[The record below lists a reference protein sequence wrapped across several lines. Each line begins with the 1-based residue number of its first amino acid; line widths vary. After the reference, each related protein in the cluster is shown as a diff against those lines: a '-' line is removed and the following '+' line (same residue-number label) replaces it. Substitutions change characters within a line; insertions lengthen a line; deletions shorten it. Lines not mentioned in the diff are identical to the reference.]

1 MPAETI
7 DVFFSY
13 NHKDRET
20 VRRVADELRR
30 QGVRVWMDDEALPL
44 GQPWHPHVEAALQ
57 EARST
62 AILLGPS
69 GYGDWQREEAGL
81 CLDQGVKRHIPVIPI
96 LLPGGPSPE
105 GLPDFLRGRTCSDL
119 REEPWGDRLQRLVRE
134 IRGKTVPS
142 PAKEEAVQPL
152 HGPKVH
158 NLPFLPLGDLFKGRD
173 EELRALE
180 ANFCGS
186 TGSAVI
192 TQIQVIHGLGGMG
205 KTRLAVEYA
214 WRSGDRYEAALFV
227 VADSPEA
234 LRSGL
239 ADRLDTVP
247 ETEVATIFS
256 WIRTHDRW
264 LLILDNVDAEET
276 ARAARK
282 LLPQLQAGH
291 VLITSRRR
299 NWPASLKNRALKE
312 LSLEEATQFLLQRT
326 EGLRAATES
335 DPEQACQLAQHL
347 DGLPLALEQAA
358 AYICHHQITFSQYS
372 EIWENVLG
380 WYDGDLM
387 DYPASLAATWQTTF
401 RQLGLT
407 AAALLRL
414 AAYLAPEPLP
424 LEMFEKGSAL
434 VIEAVSLLGEEV
446 GPAGNGVPQPI
457 QESISELAAFSMVTR
472 DVGTLTVHRMVQE
485 VLRSHVPEPCRRDW
499 IELALRLV
507 NDFSP
512 AAADD
517 IRTWPAWDVLWPH
530 AAEVSRYA
538 DDMRIANP
546 TSGLMRK
553 VYLYLS
559 AKGLY
564 AEAEPLILRSLAI
577 AEEIAP
583 DSSEVA
589 IRLNDLAQLLQATNR
604 LAEAEPLM
612 RRALK
617 IDESALG
624 PDHPEVAT
632 DLNNLAFLLKATNR
646 LAEAELLMRRALK
659 IDENALG
666 PDHPDVATDLNNLA
680 QLLQAANRLAE
691 AEPLMRRAVQLYEA
705 HLGADHPNLVPAINN
720 LAQLLQST
728 DQLAA
733 AEPLMRRALQIDE
746 AAFGPDHPNVARDLN
761 NLALLLQAKNRLAE
775 AEPLMRRA
783 LQIDETA
790 FGPDHPNVARDLNNL
805 ALLLQATSRLAEAEP
820 AIRRAVEIYQIGLG
834 PEDPRTLNAK
844 TNLGSILAELEL
856 EVTTGDSGGGTGG
869 ADETASSLG

>member
-1 MPAETI
+1 M
-7 DVFFSY
+7 
-13 NHKDRET
+13 
-20 VRRVADELRR
+20 DE
-30 QGVRVWMDDEALPL
+30 EALPL
-44 GQPWHPHVEAALQ
+44 GQPWHPHVETALQ
-57 EARST
+57 EVRST
-62 AILLGPS
+62 AILLGPA
-69 GYGDWQREEAGL
+69 GFGDWQTEEARL
-81 CLDQGVKRHIPVIPI
+81 CLTQGVKRHIPVIPI
-96 LLPGGPSPE
+96 LLPGGPPPE
-105 GLPDFLRGRTCSDL
+105 GLPDFLRERTCSDL

-134 IRGKTVPS
+134 ILGKTAEPS
-142 PAKEEAVQPL
+142 PANKEAVQPP
-152 HGPKVH
+152 HGPKIH

-180 ANFCGS
+180 ANFRGS
-186 TGSAVI
+186 TGSAAIV
-192 TQIQVIHGLGGMG
+192 QIQVIHGLGGMG

-247 ETEVATIFS
+247 EIEVATILS

-264 LLILDNVDAEET
+264 LLILDNVDTEET

-312 LSLEEATQFLLQRT
+312 LSLREATQFLLQRT
-326 EGLRAATES
+326 EGLRAATKGDS
-335 DPEQACQLAQHL
+335 GQACQLARHL

-372 EIWENVLG
+372 EIWERESVLG

-387 DYPASLAATWQTTF
+387 EYPASIAGTWQTTF

-434 VIEAVSLLGEEV
+434 AMEAVPLLGEEV
-446 GPAGNGVPQPI
+446 GPVGDSVPQPV
-457 QESISELAAFSMVTR
+457 QEGISELAAFSMVTR
-472 DVGTLTVHRMVQE
+472 DVGTVTIHRMVQE
-485 VLRSHVPEPCRRDW
+485 VLRSRVPEQRRRDW

-512 AAADD
+512 ADADEV
-517 IRTWPAWDVLWPH
+517 RTWPTWDILWPH

-538 DDMRIANP
+538 DKVQIASP
-546 TSGLMRK
+546 TSGLMRR

-564 AEAEPLILRSLAI
+564 TEAEPLIRRSLEI
-577 AEEIAP
+577 EETIAP
-583 DSSEVA
+583 SSYEVA
-589 IRLNDLAQLLQATNR
+589 IRLNNLAQLLQATNR
-604 LAEAEPLM
+604 WTEAEPLM

-617 IDESALG
+617 IDEDSFGPDHPNIAIGLMNLALLLKATNRWVEAEPLMRRALKIDEASLG
-624 PDHPEVAT
+624 PDHPEVAA
-632 DLNNLAFLLKATNR
+632 DLNNLAQLLQATNR
-646 LAEAELLMRRALK
+646 LVEAEPLMRRAVKLFETNLGPDHPNLVAAMNNLAQLLQATNQLADAELLMRRALK
-659 IDENALG
+659 IDE
-666 PDHPDVATDLNNLA
+666 
-680 QLLQAANRLAE
+680 
-691 AEPLMRRAVQLYEA
+691 
-705 HLGADHPNLVPAINN
+705 
-720 LAQLLQST
+720 ST
-728 DQLAA
+728 
-733 AEPLMRRALQIDE
+733 
-746 AAFGPDHPNVARDLN
+746 
-761 NLALLLQAKNRLAE
+761 
-775 AEPLMRRA
+775 
-783 LQIDETA
+783 

-805 ALLLQATSRLAEAEP
+805 ALLLQATNRLEEAEPLMQRALKIDEDSFGTAHTRVAIRLNNLALLFQATNRSAEAEP
-820 AIRRAVEIYQIGLG
+820 IIRRAVEIYQASLG

-844 TNLGSILAELEL
+844 DNLGSILAELEL
-856 EVTTGDSGGGTGG
+856 EETTGDQRQ
-869 ADETASSLG
+869 D

>member
-1 MPAETI
+1 M
-7 DVFFSY
+7 
-13 NHKDRET
+13 
-20 VRRVADELRR
+20 DE
-30 QGVRVWMDDEALPL
+30 EALPL
-44 GQPWHPHVEAALQ
+44 GQLWQPHVEAALQ
-57 EARST
+57 EVRST

-69 GYGDWQREEAGL
+69 GFGDWQTEEARL
-81 CLDQGVKRHIPVIPI
+81 CLTQGVKRRIPVIPI
-96 LLPGGPSPE
+96 LLPGGPPPE
-105 GLPDFLRGRTCSDL
+105 GLPDFLRERTCSDL
-119 REEPWGDRLQRLVRE
+119 REEPWGERLQRLVRE
-134 IRGKTVPS
+134 IRGKTTVPS
-142 PAKEEAVQPL
+142 PAKEEEAVQPP
-152 HGPKVH
+152 HGPRVH
-158 NLPFLPLGDLFKGRD
+158 NLPFLPLGDLFRGRD

-180 ANFCGS
+180 ANFRGA

-214 WRSGDRYEAALFV
+214 WRSGGRYEAALFV
-227 VADSPEA
+227 AADSPEA

-239 ADRLDTVP
+239 AERLDLAGAVP
-247 ETEVATIFS
+247 GLPPLQGEVATILS
-256 WIRTHDRW
+256 WIRSRDRW
-264 LLILDNVDAEET
+264 LLILDNVDTEET

-335 DPEQACQLAQHL
+335 DPEQACQLARHL

-358 AYICHHQITFSQYS
+358 AYVCHHQITFAQYS
-372 EIWENVLG
+372 EIWEHVLG

-387 DYPASLAATWQTTF
+387 DYPASVAATWQTTF

-407 AAALLRL
+407 AATVLRL

-424 LEMFEKGSAL
+424 LEMFEKGSAP
-434 VIEAVSLLGEEV
+434 VMAAVPLLREEV
-446 GPAGNGVPQPI
+446 GPAGNGVPQPV
-457 QESISELAAFSMVTR
+457 QEGISELAAFSMVTR
-472 DVGTLTVHRMVQE
+472 DAGTFTVHRMVQE
-485 VLRSHVPEPCRRDW
+485 VLRSRVPEPRRRDW

-512 AAADD
+512 DDADD
-517 IRTWPAWDVLWPH
+517 VRTWPAWDVLWPH
-530 AAEVSRYA
+530 AAEVARCA

-553 VYLYLS
+553 VYLYLW

-564 AEAEPLILRSLAI
+564 AEAEPLILRSLVI

-632 DLNNLAFLLKATNR
+632 DLNNLAQWLRATNR
-646 LAEAELLMRRALK
+646 LAEAEPLMRRALK
-659 IDENALG
+659 IDESALG
-666 PDHPDVATDLNNLA
+666 SDHPEVATDLNNLA
-680 QLLQAANRLAE
+680 QLLQATNRLAE

-720 LAQLLQST
+720 LAQLQQAMG
-728 DQLAA
+728 QLAE
-733 AEPLMRRALQIDE
+733 AEPLMRRALKIDE
-746 AAFGPDHPNVARDLN
+746 SAFGPDHPNVARDLN
-761 NLALLLQAKNRLAE
+761 NLAQLLQATDQLAE

-783 LQIDETA
+783 LKIDEDA
-790 FGPDHPNVARDLNNL
+790 FGTEHPKVARRLHNL
-805 ALLLQATSRLAEAEP
+805 ALLLQATNRLAEAEP
-820 AIRRAVEIYQIGLG
+820 ALRRAVEIYQASLG

-844 TNLGSILAELEL
+844 ENLGSLLTAPEPA
-856 EVTTGDSGGGTGG
+856 GAAGG
-869 ADETASSLG
+869 L